1 MRGSSV
7 HFKRISSALHA
18 VSHASREVPPEYLLP
33 ADVSMGTH
41 VVIDDRG
48 QVQKML
54 DHKMHLASR
63 QAKATKD
70 YSPLWEGVINLPEPS
85 PEVTPERQISIVQQ
99 WCKEYEAITG
109 HKVLRADVHLDEG
122 YIDTSGKPQFN
133 AHAHV
138 MCDRTD
144 EKGKVKKL
152 RSTVLRE
159 LQDMTAKVTTLQR
172 GIDSRKTG
180 RKHIGHQ
187 HFRFDAEKNRLD
199 VEKPKA
205 DLARLQAL
213 SKELSDAN
221 LSKIKDLQAKL
232 DGEPARQAA
241 ALAAQKLQLDEQYR
255 LDREALKASGEATQ
269 RDYQA
274 LKKAHEKALADL
286 ATAQA
291 EAAKVPGLVAQV
303 GAIEAQAT
311 TARQGRDEAMGKVA
325 QQATEIERLKAE
337 YAAERA
343 ALKASGEATQRDYQ
357 QLKQQHEAALG
368 KLATAQTEAG
378 KVPELVAQVNA
389 LKPKADRVP
398 DLERDL
404 ATAQTEAGKVPELV
418 AQVNALKPKA
428 DRVPDLERDLAK
440 AQQQAEKVPDLVEQV
455 KALKPEADKVPGL
468 LADLATTQQQAQQV
482 PDLVEKLKASQQEAD
497 TQRDYQALKKAHEK
511 ALDEL
516 TASQEQA
523 DKVPGLVADLATA
536 QTEAAK
542 VPGLLADLAT
552 TQQQA
557 QQVPG
562 LVEQLK
568 ASQERYTT
576 LRTKALAIQGQRDEL
591 AKKVDTMTQENQRLQ
606 TENER
611 LAERREAASRI
622 TLQTL
627 KVDFGVDIA
636 PAAKLKGEALEK
648 WREAAED
655 KVFEQQLAEMKPPA
669 PAKRPVEAQKRPVEA
684 PKLSKAPSPSPIQE
698 KSLVERLAASLAAM
712 LEWIKAGGGKLDP
725 VEPSQRITAHEGP
738 VLHADDLHCVQ
749 RTGKQQ
755 YTIHRLAD
763 LDSLPVLD
771 DPKTS
776 IRYQNG
782 KGHVSGRTVPGLQR

>member
-41 VVIDDRG
+41 VVIDDHG
-48 QVQKML
+48 QVQKAL

-85 PEVTPERQISIVQQ
+85 PDVTPVHQIQIVKQ
-99 WCKEYEAITG
+99 WCKDYEAMTG

-122 YIDTSGKPQFN
+122 YIDATGHVHYN

-144 EKGKVKKL
+144 EKGRVKKL
-152 RSTVLRE
+152 TSTVLRE
-159 LQDMTAKVTTLQR
+159 VQNMTAEVTTLQR

-205 DLARLQAL
+205 DLARLQKK
-213 SKELSDAN
+213 SKEWSDAD
-221 LSKIKDLQAKL
+221 LSKINQLQAKL

-255 LDREALKASGEATQ
+255 LDREALKASGEAKQ
-269 RDYQA
+269 ADYQA

-311 TARQGRDEAMGKVA
+311 TARQGRDEAQQQAA
-325 QQATEIERLKAE
+325 QQAQELAQLKAE

-343 ALKASGEATQRDYQ
+343 HLKASGEATQRDYQ
-357 QLKQQHEAALG
+357 ALKEAHEAAL
-368 KLATAQTEAG
+368 A
-378 KVPELVAQVNA
+378 
-389 LKPKADRVP
+389 
-398 DLERDL
+398 
-404 ATAQTEAGKVPELV
+404 
-418 AQVNALKPKA
+418 
-428 DRVPDLERDLAK
+428 
-440 AQQQAEKVPDLVEQV
+440 
-455 KALKPEADKVPGL
+455 
-468 LADLATTQQQAQQV
+468 
-482 PDLVEKLKASQQEAD
+482 KLKNQDLMIGNLLKNEAVL
-497 TQRDYQALKKAHEK
+497 R
-511 ALDEL
+511 
-516 TASQEQA
+516 EQ
-523 DKVPGLVADLATA
+523 VPGLVAQVKALTP
-536 QTEAAK
+536 EAAR
-542 VPGLLADLAT
+542 
-552 TQQQA
+552 
-557 QQVPG
+557 VPG

-568 ASQERYTT
+568 ASQEQATQKTQEIGQISTDLATAQERYTT
-576 LRTKALAIQGQRDEL
+576 LRTKALAIQSQRDDL

-611 LAERREAASRI
+611 LAERREAASRL
-622 TLQTL
+622 TLQKL
-627 KVDFGVDIA
+627 KADFGVDIA
-636 PAAKLKGEALEK
+636 PAEKLKGEALEK
-648 WREAAED
+648 WRDAAED

-669 PAKRPVEAQKRPVEA
+669 PAKRPAEAQKRPVE
-684 PKLSKAPSPSPIQE
+684 PSKQPKAPSPSPIQE
-698 KSLVERLAASLAAM
+698 KTLVERLAASLAAM
-712 LEWIKAGGGKLDP
+712 LEWIRGAGGAQEP
-725 VEPSQRITAHEGP
+725 VGPSTLHIGP
-738 VLHADDLHCVQ
+738 VLHADELHCIQ
-749 RTGKQQ
+749 KTGRR
-755 YTIHRLAD
+755 YAVHELAN
-763 LDSLPVLD
+763 LDAVPALD
-771 DPKTS
+771 DPKME
-776 IRYQNG
+776 IQYRDG